1 MHQRSAEFYR
11 SLPKVDLHRH
21 LEGSLRLST
30 LIEVGRA
37 YDLDIPGVDQ
47 LRRLVQIDQ
56 EDVHSSK
63 NFLSKFEVLRNFYRS
78 PEVIKRI
85 AEEAVVDAAADNV
98 RYLELRFTPAA
109 LGKVADFPLGEV
121 MDWVIE
127 GVKKAQSE
135 HKISTRLIASI
146 NRHESVGIAAQVAG
160 LAIDRLDS
168 TLVGLDL
175 AGDEANFPAA
185 PFEPVF
191 RESRQS
197 GLNITVHAGEWGSAD
212 NVAEAITQLAA
223 ERIGHGVRVM
233 EDAEVVAMARE
244 MGTTFEV
251 CITSNYQSGVVASL
265 DNHPVQ
271 KMIQAGLNTT
281 VNTDD
286 PDISQISL
294 SDEYALVC
302 ERLGFNLATLQDR
315 VSAAAQAA
323 FLPDE
328 ERQNLVASL
337 EKEYQNLIISD

>member
-85 AEEAVVDAAADNV
+85 AEEAVVDAAVDNV

-146 NRHESVGIAAQVAG
+146 NRHESVGIATQVAG

-191 RESRQS
+191 QEARQS